1 MLNVLKKIIP
11 DNHPIRLLYHKL
23 KAVLAAVVYG
33 FPASKMIVIG
43 VTGTN
48 GKTTTVNLIAN
59 VLMKAGQTVG
69 MASTINFQVAEK
81 RWVNDSKQSTASP
94 FKLQKL
100 LKEMVKA
107 GCKYA
112 VLEVTSHAIT
122 QSRVFGINFDVGVFT
137 NVTADHIEYH
147 GTFDDYLAA
156 KGGLFKKVSKGK
168 RKFGVPKILI
178 LNQDDPNYAYFDQ
191 FTVDR
196 KITYGLKS
204 ATVYAEKIE
213 KNPEGSSFILHVPNN
228 AIPVEIGLP
237 GDYNVYNSLATAA
250 TAMALEVPLDTIR
263 DALKAVTVI
272 PGRFEHVN
280 MGQGYAVIVDYAHT
294 ADALDSLLSL
304 YRRLTPGRLFAVFG
318 ATGGGRDKSKRPEM
332 GAIAHKYADVILLT
346 DDDPYSEDEWEIID
360 QISKEIPREEGKGLW
375 KIPDRKEAIRL
386 ALTMAREGDCVV
398 ISGKGAEEVMMV
410 RGKKIA
416 WNDRKVVEELLS
428 REIQV
433 EIGENEWVKR
443 PNVCMES

>member
-59 VLMKAGQTVG
+59 VLMKAGQKVG